1 MNRFLLILLHF
12 ILIYLSNNNKMA
24 NQFLRFL
31 FFFFLLKNTQIVAQ
45 KQPIELNWL
54 SQIPPSVK
62 TGVSWG
68 VPFKR
73 GEIQAKQSFI
83 LKDNEGKTMPLQTW
97 TNAFWDDGSLK
108 WLGLSTVANGN
119 EKSFGL
125 EIGKDSPKTDGII
138 LQNTPLSIK
147 VNSGKI
153 GCIIPKKG
161 NNLIDSLT
169 YEGKI
174 IGNGGQLVCHW
185 QNAPDG
191 DIDIVQNI
199 EKQTFIS
206 TIKKVEIEQ
215 QGAIKTVIR
224 IEGVFAN
231 AQREWLPFIIRLYF
245 YAGVENVKIVQ
256 TLIYDGEAEKDFI
269 KGLGWQF
276 DVPMRE
282 QVLNR
287 HVRFGG
293 EMEGEGGI
301 WSEPIQPLTGR
312 RPLILD
318 KKNVYEDQILGKR
331 VSNADKYTEAGQNL
345 IKDWAVWRDF
355 RLTQNTA
362 DGFSIQKRT
371 HDKGAWI
378 ESNAGKR
385 SSGLAFV
392 GDVSGGLSLSIR
404 NFWQSFPAALEV
416 KNAASDVAI
425 LRGWTWSP
433 FGDAM
438 DMRHY
443 DTLAFGH
450 GLEAAYEDVQ
460 PGFSTP
466 QGMAR
471 TSELT
476 LTFHADVPSN
486 EQLNLLAKA
495 SNNPPLLVATP
506 QYLHDAG
513 AFGTWSLPNRT
524 TKGREWVENQLDSAF
539 SFYQNEVEQRRWYGY
554 WNYGD
559 VMHTYDAVRHSWR
572 YDVGGFAWA
581 NTELVPDMWLWYSFL
596 RTGRADIFRMAEA
609 MTRHTSEVDVYHLG
623 RFAGLGS
630 RHNVRHWG
638 CGSKE
643 VRISQAALKRFLYY
657 LTTDER
663 TGELMREVANV
674 DEAMVK
680 TDPLRLILPKS
691 DYPTHA
697 RVGPDWFA
705 LVGNWMTEWERT
717 GNPVWKEKI
726 LRGVKSFAKM
736 PYGFYSGVQG
746 AFGYD
751 PKTNELYQLNPND
764 IGQSHLSVLM
774 GGPEIAFEL
783 SHYFK
788 DADWT
793 RLFLQYCEL
802 YGATKEET
810 AKVFQ
815 KNVQLNELSPHF
827 ARLPAYFA
835 QQKHDV
841 VAAKKAWDIFLS
853 PKYYRESAPFA
864 TKQVNTPSILRPMRE
879 IPNVSTNNTAQ
890 WCLNAIELLEMIGEY
905 MPTENVLWKN

>member
-1 MNRFLLILLHF
+1 MKNYSLFLLCF
-12 ILIYLSNNNKMA
+12 I
-24 NQFLRFL
+24 
-31 FFFFLLKNTQIVAQ
+31 FLLKKSQIIAQ
-45 KQPIELNWL
+45 NQPIALNWL
-54 SQIPPSVK
+54 SETPSEVK
-62 TGVSWG
+62 TGISWG

-73 GEIQAKQSFI
+73 GEVQPKQSFI
-83 LKDNEGKTMPLQTW
+83 LKDNQGKTMPLQTW

-108 WLGLSTVANGN
+108 WLGLATVANGN
-119 EKSFGL
+119 EKRFDL
-125 EIGKDSPKTDGII
+125 QIGKAAPKTDGVM
-138 LQNTPLSIK
+138 LQNTPLPIISESAISIK

-153 GCIIPKKG
+153 GCIIPKIG
-161 NNLIDSLT
+161 HNLIDSLT
-169 YEGKI
+169 YQGKL
-174 IGNGGQLVCHW
+174 IGNGGHLVCLW

-191 DIDIVQNI
+191 DIDLEQTI

-215 QGAIKTVIR
+215 QGDVKTVIR
-224 IEGVFAN
+224 IEGKFAN
-231 AQREWLPFIIRLYF
+231 AQREWLPFIVRLYF

-293 EMEGEGGI
+293 EMEGKGGI

-312 RPLILD
+312 RLLILD
-318 KKNVYEDQILGKR
+318 KKNVYEDQIWGKR
-331 VSNADKYTEAGQNL
+331 VPNTDKYSKTGQDL

-378 ESNAGKR
+378 DANAGKR

-416 KNAASDVAI
+416 KNTASDVAI

-476 LTFHADVPSN
+476 LGFHDEVPSN
-486 EQLNLLAKA
+486 EQLNLMAQV

-524 TKGREWVENQLDSAF
+524 TKGREWIENQLDSAF

-559 VMHTYDAVRHSWR
+559 VMHTYDGVRHAWR
-572 YDVGGFAWA
+572 YDIGGFAWA
-581 NTELVPDMWLWYSFL
+581 NTELMPDMWLWYSFL
-596 RTGRADIFRMAEA
+596 RTGRADVFRMAEA

-643 VRISQAALKRFLYY
+643 IRISQAALKRFLYY

-680 TDPLRLILPKS
+680 TDPLRMILPKS

-726 LRGVKSFAKM
+726 LRGVKSFTKM

-774 GGPEIAFEL
+774 GGPEVAFEL
-783 SHYFK
+783 SRYFK

-802 YGATKEET
+802 YGASKEET
-810 AKVFQ
+810 AKIFKQ
-815 KNVQLNELSPHF
+815 SVQLNELSPHF

-835 QQKHDV
+835 QQKHDAA
-841 VAAKKAWDIFLS
+841 AAKKAWDIFLS
-853 PKYYRESAPFA
+853 PKYYREGAPFA
-864 TKQVNTPSILRPMRE
+864 TKQVNTPTILRPMRE

-905 MPTENVLWKN
+905 MPMENTLWKN

>member
-1 MNRFLLILLHF
+1 MKMKFRFF
-12 ILIYLSNNNKMA
+12 I
-24 NQFLRFL
+24 FFVFL
-31 FFFFLLKNTQIVAQ
+31 FKISNILAQ
-45 KQPIELNWL
+45 KQPVALHWL
-54 SQIPPSVK
+54 SSTPPSVK
-62 TGVSWG
+62 TGISWG
-68 VPFKR
+68 VPFKK
-73 GEIQAKQSFI
+73 GEVQPKQTFI

-108 WLGLSTVANGN
+108 WLGLATVANGN
-119 EKSFGL
+119 EKGFDL
-125 EIGKDSPKTDGII
+125 EIGKAAPKTDGMI

-169 YEGKI
+169 YQGKL
-174 IGNGGQLVCHW
+174 IGNGGHLVCLW

-191 DIDIVQNI
+191 DIDLAQTI

-215 QGAIKTVIR
+215 EGDVKTVIR
-224 IEGVFAN
+224 IEGKFIPPAPKGSLPD
-231 AQREWLPFIIRLYF
+231 ATKAPLRGGGDEWLPFIIRLYF

-276 DVPMRE
+276 DVQMRE

-293 EMEGEGGI
+293 EMEGDGGI

-331 VSNADKYTEAGQNL
+331 VPNTDKYSKAGQDL

-378 ESNAGKR
+378 DANAGKR
-385 SSGLAFV
+385 SSGLVFV

-416 KNAASDVAI
+416 KNTASNVAI

-476 LTFHADVPSN
+476 LGFHDEVPSN
-486 EQLNLLAKA
+486 EQLNLMAQV

-513 AFGTWSLPNRT
+513 AFGTWSLPNKT
-524 TKGREWVENQLDSAF
+524 TKGREWIENQLDSAF

-572 YDVGGFAWA
+572 YDIGGFAWA

-596 RTGRADIFRMAEA
+596 RTGRADVFRMAEA

-643 VRISQAALKRFLYY
+643 IRISQAALKRFLYY

-680 TDPLRLILPKS
+680 TDPLRMILPKS

-726 LRGVKSFAKM
+726 LRGVKSFTKM

-774 GGPEIAFEL
+774 GGPEVAFEL
-783 SHYFK
+783 SRYFK

-802 YGATKEET
+802 YGASKEET
-810 AKVFQ
+810 AKVFKQ
-815 KNVQLNELSPHF
+815 SVQLNELSPHF
-827 ARLPAYFA
+827 VRLPAYFA
-835 QQKHDV
+835 QQKKDV
-841 VAAKKAWDIFLS
+841 QTAKKAWDIFLS
-853 PKYYRESAPFA
+853 PKYYREGAPFD
-864 TKQVNTPSILRPMRE
+864 TKWVNTPTILRPMRE

-905 MPTENVLWKN
+905 MPMENTLWKN